1 MLRALCACALVALIV
16 GMVPHVSAQASDP
29 IAVVQGFEAALNAKD
44 LDGAMS
50 YWADDAVLTDTHPA
64 PGQPNPL
71 MGKAAIRA
79 NFEFAI
85 KNSARYDSTN
95 FQTAGDTV
103 TWQGKIYIDPAAFGP
118 GFPSPIESH
127 YQARVQNGK
136 ITAYTID
143 NDAAWLAR
151 VPKELLPQ
159 TGGETLAPTTGAIII
174 GGIVLLVLGWLLRRG
189 YARITP

>member
-1 MLRALCACALVALIV
+1 MLRLLRACVLVVLLF
-16 GMVPHVSAQASDP
+16 GLVPHVLAQSSDP
-29 IAVVQGFEAALNAKD
+29 IAVVQAFEAALNAKD
-44 LDGAMS
+44 LDKAMS
-50 YWADDAVLTDTHPA
+50 YWDDNAVLTDTHPG

-71 MGKAAIRA
+71 SGKAAIRA
-79 NFEFAI
+79 NFEFAV

-95 FQTAGDTV
+95 FQVAGDAV

-127 YQARVQNGK
+127 YQAHVQNGK
-136 ITAYTID
+136 IIAYTID

-159 TGGETLAPTTGAIII
+159 TGGETTAPTTEVIII
-174 GGIVLLVLGWLLRRG
+174 AAIALLALGWLLRRG
-189 YARITP
+189 YARTAP

>member
-1 MLRALCACALVALIV
+1 
-16 GMVPHVSAQASDP
+16 
-29 IAVVQGFEAALNAKD
+29 
-44 LDGAMS
+44 MS
-50 YWADDAVLTDTHPA
+50 YWADDAILTDTHPG

-71 MGKAAIRA
+71 VGKAAIRA
-79 NFEFAI
+79 NFEFAVT
-85 KNSARYDSTN
+85 NSARYESAN
-95 FQTAGDTV
+95 FQAAGDTV

-127 YQARVQNGK
+127 YQAHVQNRK

-151 VPKELLPQ
+151 VPQELLPQ
-159 TGGETLAPTTGAIII
+159 TGGATMAPTAGVLII

-189 YARITP
+189 YVRTTR